1 MGFKDLTMFN
11 EAMQAKLAWRLL
23 LDDNSFFYRVFKARF
38 FLEGLFLR
46 QKIHPWPHMHGEVY
60 SREEMLSLRV
70 HFGERVMGNKSKYGE
85 IIGYH
90 LKIRLKSPHLCCM
103 DKKTLQWQF

>member
-1 MGFKDLTMFN
+1 MMTIP
-11 EAMQAKLAWRLL
+11 
-23 LDDNSFFYRVFKARF
+23 SFIEFLRQDF

-46 QKIHPWPHMHGEVY
+46 QKIHPRPRMHEEVY
-60 SREEMLSLRV
+60 PREEMLSLRV
-70 HFGERVMGNKSKYGE
+70 HFGEWVMGNKLKYGE

-90 LKIRLKSPHLCCM
+90 LKIRPKSPYLCCM